1 MCLCYLGQNTFEE
14 LGRLFPRN
22 KINDGRSIEPCGT
35 RHLISFFTVL
45 VYSGLFY
52 TVYYH
57 LSNWQTKQDLW
68 Y

>member
-14 LGRLFPRN
+14 VGRLFPHN
-22 KINDGRSIEPCGT
+22 KINDGRSIEHCGT